1 MNWGIN
7 MIEKEI
13 TDTVK
18 AIYNHLEDEDINAD
32 LLQDLKEISSEIIS
46 VSITEHDDDELKIEF
61 ALKENEWVFLYLERD
76 EDDDCWVLV

>member
-1 MNWGIN
+1 

-13 TDTVK
+13 TDTMK

>member
-1 MNWGIN
+1 MD
-7 MIEKEI
+7 IEKEI

-32 LLQDLKEISSEIIS
+32 LLQDLKKISSEIIS

>member
-1 MNWGIN
+1 

>member
-1 MNWGIN
+1 MD
-7 MIEKEI
+7 IEKEI
-13 TDTVK
+13 TDTMK

-61 ALKENEWVFLYLERD
+61 ALKENEWGFLYLERD